1 MFDLAALSQPTVAPA
16 LQAAPLQNGGNAAET
31 ADKVGTAPAL
41 AFDALLAQQTA
52 PPEPADAPLPE
63 SGKILP
69 DAAKLLAALPQLRL
83 AEVPVRPQSTKA
95 RTDAEHA
102 DDDLSD
108 TPELQGAALPDAAL
122 VAAVLAAPDRP
133 VPTESSD
140 AGDPAKAPSATVT
153 PASPASNQPQ
163 SPAQAALALAHSAKI
178 ELTPAPETPPAP
190 VQAEAVATTPT
201 AQIMAARQVRQNNP
215 ALAGGETSEVPARPA
230 PVAAQPLA
238 DSEHAET
245 QRVEATSTTS
255 LLADRWL
262 APPDSATPSP
272 VRHEAR
278 TERVDFAT
286 LVDNLVRAREEA
298 STRAVTASINHAEF
312 GKVTLRF
319 DQSEDRGMSVA
330 MSSADPG
337 FVRAVSDTA
346 EAARTPTESTNPN
359 SQGQAQA
366 QAQAGHGDGQRQQP
380 RQAEQP
386 LARPKANTAS
396 PAREDEAPRTND
408 RGIYA

>member
-102 DDDLSD
+102 
-108 TPELQGAALPDAAL
+108 
-122 VAAVLAAPDRP
+122 
-133 VPTESSD
+133 
-140 AGDPAKAPSATVT
+140 
-153 PASPASNQPQ
+153 ASPASNQPQ
-163 SPAQAALALAHSAKI
+163 SPAQAALALAHTAKI

-190 VQAEAVATTPT
+190 VQAEAVTTTPT

-298 STRAVTASINHAEF
+298 SPRAVTASINHAEF